1 MVFDFSYTDI
11 DVPDTGEWF
20 RPRRFTVS
28 ELRKNIFHSQKMVQE
43 KGWGAVYLENHDQNR
58 SVNKYIPEKDIGYHS
73 KTMLACLFL
82 FLRGTPFIYQGQEI
96 GMENIRMASLED
108 YDDIATRG
116 QYERALKAGL
126 QEEEALAVVM
136 ARSRDNNRTPMQWN
150 GEKYAGFSEAEKTWI
165 SVNPNYKQINVRHQE
180 EEEASVLKFY
190 RGLIGLR
197 RSSRYGRIIVDG
209 IFLPY
214 EVEESAVIAYQR
226 ILEAESLLV
235 IHNFRNRESVVKIP
249 EGYREKIAGNYARP
263 CPSEEMYCLK
273 PYECIVLYKEERETA
288 G

>member
-150 GEKYAGFSEAEKTWI
+150 GEKYAGFSEARARTG
-165 SVNPNYKQINVRHQE
+165 
-180 EEEASVLKFY
+180 
-190 RGLIGLR
+190 RG
-197 RSSRYGRIIVDG
+197 
-209 IFLPY
+209 
-214 EVEESAVIAYQR
+214 
-226 ILEAESLLV
+226 
-235 IHNFRNRESVVKIP
+235 
-249 EGYREKIAGNYARP
+249 
-263 CPSEEMYCLK
+263 
-273 PYECIVLYKEERETA
+273 
-288 G
+288 